1 MPEIQM
7 PKLSDT
13 MTEGT
18 LVAWKK
24 KKGDKVSSGEILAEI
39 ETDKATMEWE
49 SPEDGVLTE
58 IYVQEG
64 GKVNV
69 GDRIGFIVTEGE
81 ETPEA
86 EEKKKEEKAEQVKA
100 KEKKPQK
107 ETEKPAPAQK
117 KEKETPPPQEKIG
130 VEAPVSGAKKAAT
143 VEAGVT
149 PAKERPTRAPLQQE
163 AEPPTRRPLQTEAR
177 VKASPVARRIA
188 GELGV
193 DLASV
198 KGTGPEGRVTET
210 DVRAAAKSKTVA
222 APVSGANRPP
232 PVGAGVTPA
241 KEPPGQRALQQSGQ
255 TRIQLSGMR
264 RVIAQR
270 LAESLGPVPHFY
282 LNIDIDAGPLMAA
295 RTELKAGGEES
306 DTARITV
313 NDFVLKAAV
322 EAAVKVPKVNASFN
336 NDSIVQ
342 YADVD
347 LGIAVAIEDGLLTPV
362 IRVAQT
368 KSLREISTLAK
379 DLASRAR
386 NKRMKPEEFQG
397 GTFTV
402 SNLGGMGIDRF
413 SAVIN
418 PPQGFILAVGKISKV
433 PVVDD
438 CDQIVA
444 GYRMSIMM
452 SCDHRVV
459 DGALGAEYLKEL
471 RRLLENPALL
481 MV

>member
-24 KKGDKVSSGEILAEI
+24 KKGDQVSAGEVLAEI

-49 SPEDGVLTE
+49 SPEDGTLTE

-69 GDRIGFIVTEGE
+69 GDRIAFIGGEGE
-81 ETPEA
+81 EAPKE
-86 EEKKKEEKAEQVKA
+86 EEKEKEKEEKEERPKAKEEEKKEEKPEEEEAK
-100 KEKKPQK
+100 KEKKPKAPKAEEK
-107 ETEKPAPAQK
+107 EEKEPAPLKA
-117 KEKETPPPQEKIG
+117 E
-130 VEAPVSGAKKAAT
+130 KKAEPEKA
-143 VEAGVT
+143 
-149 PAKERPTRAPLQQE
+149 APKIE
-163 AEPPTRRPLQTEAR
+163 KAEEAR

-188 GELGV
+188 AELGV
-193 DLASV
+193 DLSSV

-210 DVRAAAKSKTVA
+210 DVRATAQSKPVAPGAAVPA
-222 APVSGANRPP
+222 AIK
-232 PVGAGVTPA
+232 AGESA
-241 KEPPGQRALQQSGQ
+241 
-255 TRIQLSGMR
+255 RIQLSAMR
-264 RVIAQR
+264 RIIAQR
-270 LAESLGPVPHFY
+270 LVESLGPVPHFY
-282 LNIDIDAGPLMAA
+282 LDIDINAAPLMEA
-295 RTELKAGGEES
+295 REELKSAGEGA
-306 DTARITV
+306 DAAKITV

-322 EAAVKVPKVNASFN
+322 QAAVKVPRVNASF
-336 NDSIVQ
+336 DGDAIVQ

-362 IRVAQT
+362 IRAAQN
-368 KSLREISTLAK
+368 KSLREISELAK
-379 DLASRAR
+379 DLAHRAR

-402 SNLGGMGIDRF
+402 SNLGGMGIDSF

-418 PPQGFILAVGKISKV
+418 PPQGFILAVGKITKV

-438 CDQIVA
+438 CDQMIV
-444 GYRMSIMM
+444 GHRMSLTM
-452 SCDHRVV
+452 SCDHRVI

-471 RRLLENPALL
+471 RHLLENPALL
-481 MV
+481 LV

>member
-24 KKGDKVSSGEILAEI
+24 KKGDQVSAGEVLAEI

-49 SPEDGVLTE
+49 SPEDGTVTE
-58 IYVQEG
+58 IYVEEG

-69 GDRIGFIVTEGE
+69 GDKIAFIGGE
-81 ETPEA
+81 DEEA
-86 EEKKKEEKAEQVKA
+86 PKEEEKEKEKEEKEEKKEEKPKEEKPKKAEEPKEE
-100 KEKKPQK
+100 KPETEEKEEKKEAPPK
-107 ETEKPAPAQK
+107 AEKKTGPEKPAPK
-117 KEKETPPPQEKIG
+117 MEKPE
-130 VEAPVSGAKKAAT
+130 
-143 VEAGVT
+143 
-149 PAKERPTRAPLQQE
+149 
-163 AEPPTRRPLQTEAR
+163 EAR

-188 GELGV
+188 AELGV
-193 DLASV
+193 DLSSV

-210 DVRAAAKSKTVA
+210 DVRAAAKSKPA
-222 APVSGANRPP
+222 
-232 PVGAGVTPA
+232 TPA
-241 KEPPGQRALQQSGQ
+241 AKILATVKAGEGA
-255 TRIQLSGMR
+255 RIQLSGMR
-264 RVIAQR
+264 RTIAQR
-270 LAESLGPVPHFY
+270 LVESLGPIPHFY
-282 LNIDIDAGPLMAA
+282 LDIDVNAGPLMEA
-295 RTELKAGGEES
+295 REELKSAGEGA
-306 DTARITV
+306 DAAKITV

-322 EAAVKVPKVNASFN
+322 QAAVKVPRVNASF
-336 NDSIVQ
+336 DDDAIMQ
-342 YADVD
+342 YADID

-362 IRVAQT
+362 IRAAQN
-368 KSLREISTLAK
+368 KSLREISELAK
-379 DLASRAR
+379 DLAHRAR

-418 PPQGFILAVGKISKV
+418 PPQGFILAVGRITKV

-438 CDQIVA
+438 CDQVSV
-444 GYRMSIMM
+444 GHRMSLTM
-452 SCDHRVV
+452 SCDHRVI

-471 RRLLENPALL
+471 RHLLENPALL
-481 MV
+481 LV